1 MILGVPSIPSHS
13 IILWISCLL
22 KGVVDPKGPLWA
34 VQVGC
39 EWHNLQSW
47 RPAGRA
53 SSTAESQLPMWPGHL
68 LSCRH
73 ALQGQRVAFS
83 QSVGI
88 EKHQFAVGREPSRHV
103 FCSEMSNRNVGANEC
118 TPLQTTQVA
127 LMASLLLADFLPKA
141 NSLVHAHV
149 LFVGIK
155 ITCYIWNSLTY
166 VGWWSSEKGWW
177 LLSSFQ
183 LGKYQ
188 FMCNFSLYSF

>member
-1 MILGVPSIPSHS
+1 MTQLAKLKASWPCLQHCWVPTAHVARSPP
-13 IILWISCLL
+13 
-22 KGVVDPKGPLWA
+22 V
-34 VQVGC
+34 
-39 EWHNLQSW
+39 LQACST
-47 RPAGRA
+47 RPEGGIFA
-53 SSTAESQLPMWPGHL
+53 
-68 LSCRH
+68 
-73 ALQGQRVAFS
+73 

-88 EKHQFAVGREPSRHV
+88 KKHQFAVGREPSRHV

-166 VGWWSSEKGWW
+166 VGWWSSEKVWW
-177 LLSSFQ
+177 LLSSFK